1 MNLDCICPQSLYS
14 TLHSHLPFQLQVL
27 FFFNPLRQISA
38 AHAHGYSWLH
48 DHTVGHGQPANGQ
61 PPRKVTLHLIVVI
74 NRQCSS
80 STWSGAS
87 GSLTLPFWNLL
98 SYIGCMQVTTV
109 LVSSCI
115 TALSF
120 PIAIFFSSNQFGS
133 QN

>member
-1 MNLDCICPQSLYS
+1 MPPIPLLDSSFPPSLPAS
-14 TLHSHLPFQLQVL
+14 SS
-27 FFFNPLRQISA
+27 FFFNNPLRQISA

-74 NRQCSS
+74 NGQCSS

-87 GSLTLPFWNLL
+87 GSLTLPFWSLL

-120 PIAIFFSSNQFGS
+120 PIGIFFFIQSIW
-133 QN
+133 